1 MRRRNG
7 FTLVELPAV
16 SRAKCNA
23 FTLVELLVVI
33 AILLPVLQKAREQAR
48 CTVCASNMRQL
59 GIAALAYA
67 NDNQGI
73 MPITIGIGPPHPPIP
88 YDFIIPTGRGTLD
101 FQTGVLWP
109 YIAKDIATR
118 QRVFNCPSDD
128 GDRGLVFDSYTGLLV
143 PMPGPPRNF
152 SYAYTS
158 ALATPLFD
166 RGDSPHGVKLVKVRH
181 PVHKLLVLETEAPV
195 GPSSGVSSASGL
207 TGVIVFLTRRHSGMC
222 NECFFDGHVE
232 RLDPSVFNNP
242 ATAHGEYVETP
253 NYEHYFDIF
262 SDQ

>member
-7 FTLVELPAV
+7 FTLVEL
-16 SRAKCNA
+16 
-23 FTLVELLVVI
+23 LVVIGVIAALI
-33 AILLPVLQKAREQAR
+33 AILLPVLQKAREHAR
-48 CTVCASNMRQL
+48 QVVCASNMRQL

-101 FQTGVLWP
+101 FQTGTLWP
-109 YIAKDIATR
+109 YIAKDIGTR

-128 GDRGLVFDSYTGLLV
+128 GDRGLVFDDYTALLV

-152 SYAYTS
+152 SYAYTAQLS
-158 ALATPLFD
+158 VPLFD
-166 RGDSPHGVKLVKVRH
+166 RGDSPYGVKLVRVRH
-181 PVHKLLVLETEAPV
+181 PAQKLLVLETEAPR
-195 GPSSGVSSASGL
+195 GPSSTVSTATGL
-207 TGVIVFLTRRHSGMC
+207 TGVIVYLTRRHSGMC

-232 RLDPSVFNNP
+232 RLDPSLFANP
-242 ATAHGEYVETP
+242 ATPNGEYVATA
-253 NYEHYFDIF
+253 NYEHYYDIF